1 MPLLVPLWKGLR
13 ILEHLLTGAVVAM
26 VVAAG
31 RRLGYR
37 VVWLDDVVCWW
48 YRRLLRCMRVRVQA
62 EGTIAAGAL
71 LVANHVSW
79 LDIPAIGTRGMV
91 RFLSKAEVRGW
102 PLVGWMSGLAGTF
115 FIARG
120 ANRVGAA
127 VEQIRARI
135 QGGHPVVV
143 FPEGTTS
150 DGRQVHR
157 FHPRLF
163 AVCQQ
168 AGLAVQPV
176 ALRYGLGPDP
186 DPIAPYIGNDILVA
200 HLWHLLRH
208 SGLDVRVSFL
218 APIQVAG
225 LDRRGMADAARVAIA
240 SRLGLD
246 TAEPSGRAGVPR
258 PGKPRITTLP
268 DRGDDP

>member
-13 ILEHLLTGAVVAM
+13 ILEHLLTGAVVAV

-62 EGTIAAGAL
+62 EGTIATGAL

-102 PLVGWMSGLAGTF
+102 PLVGWMSELAGTF

-127 VEQIRARI
+127 VEQIRACI

-168 AGLAVQPV
+168 AGLAVQPSTGV
-176 ALRYGLGPDP
+176 SGWSLGLGCGSAGKCITSGADTSSSACVSPSSKWPRANAAPMRSTMACQSWVCTMALRP
-186 DPIAPYIGNDILVA
+186 
-200 HLWHLLRH
+200 R
-208 SGLDVRVSFL
+208 SGSQRE
-218 APIQVAG
+218 
-225 LDRRGMADAARVAIA
+225 A
-240 SRLGLD
+240 SSR
-246 TAEPSGRAGVPR
+246 
-258 PGKPRITTLP
+258 
-268 DRGDDP
+268 